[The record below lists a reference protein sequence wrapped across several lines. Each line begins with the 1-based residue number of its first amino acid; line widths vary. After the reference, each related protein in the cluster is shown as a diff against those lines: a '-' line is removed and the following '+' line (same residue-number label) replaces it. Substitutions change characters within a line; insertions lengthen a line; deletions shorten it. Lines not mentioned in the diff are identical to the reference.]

1 MASATTGNTM
11 AKQAKSRSRI
21 RSRARSRG
29 MTVQS
34 VLAVCAVMGCFV
46 YPLSLAMRSTGERIA
61 DESER
66 GHDVMLD
73 QAR

>member
-1 MASATTGNTM
+1 MTTATTQNTM
-11 AKQAKSRSRI
+11 AKRKRT

-61 DESER
+61 EESEK

-73 QAR
+73 QPR